1 MKRLVRAGAAKG
13 RRRGEEEGEEV
24 MRRLS
29 HRRPIVVSGQRVA
42 GASFLGWEA
51 SPVKRPR
58 KGHVGSWGSCGEV
71 AAAGA
76 PPPVSKPASPQ
87 PVMKAAFW
95 SGLQISQLGQYCRA
109 CREPSGSLFHTGS
122 PELTGLG

>member
-1 MKRLVRAGAAKG
+1 MGG
-13 RRRGEEEGEEV
+13 RV

-42 GASFLGWEA
+42 GASFLGWEV

-58 KGHVGSWGSCGEV
+58 KGHVGSWGSCEEV

-87 PVMKAAFW
+87 PPH
-95 SGLQISQLGQYCRA
+95 
-109 CREPSGSLFHTGS
+109 PSIPILKPSILHPRVPDS
-122 PELTGLG
+122 RSR

>member
-1 MKRLVRAGAAKG
+1 MGG
-13 RRRGEEEGEEV
+13 RV

-29 HRRPIVVSGQRVA
+29 HRRPIVVRGQRVA
-42 GASFLGWEA
+42 GASFLGWEV

-58 KGHVGSWGSCGEV
+58 KGHVGSWGSCEEV

-87 PVMKAAFW
+87 PLMKPSFW

-109 CREPSGSLFHTGS
+109 CREP
-122 PELTGLG
+122 

>member
-1 MKRLVRAGAAKG
+1 MGG
-13 RRRGEEEGEEV
+13 RV

-51 SPVKRPR
+51 IPAKRPR
-58 KGHVGSWGSCGEV
+58 KGHVGSWGSCEEV
-71 AAAGA
+71 AAVGA

-87 PVMKAAFW
+87 PLMKPSFW

-109 CREPSGSLFHTGS
+109 CREP
-122 PELTGLG
+122 